1 MKKVLSFAL
10 VLTMVLAFTV
20 PTMAAN
26 VKVVGEK
33 DGAVLISQANEWS
46 ISVPAAG
53 TVVVQDNKAKFEF
66 VFDAE
71 GTYSLGLQKNYTGQL
86 RLVSF
91 EAVAE
96 LTYVDVL
103 TGYAFEK
110 SLVRQST
117 GNLSDLTITV
127 TETWERQW
135 SNGDVDALPDEIGFE
150 TWSVP
155 NNVDDD
161 FDVTVNLNTY
171 TFHVVIRGGGN
182 AEFTVTDIT
191 E

>member
-10 VLTMVLAFTV
+10 LLTMVLALTV
-20 PTMAAN
+20 PAMAAN

-33 DGAVLISQANEWS
+33 DGAILFSQANEWS
-46 ISVPAAG
+46 VSVPAAG
-53 TVVVQDNKAKFEF
+53 TVVVRDNKATFVF

-86 RLVSF
+86 SLISF
-91 EAVAE
+91 EAVVE

-103 TGYAFEK
+103 TGYTFER

-135 SNGDVDALPDEIGFE
+135 SNGDVDPLPDVIGFGK
-150 TWSVP
+150 WSVP
-155 NNVDDD
+155 NNVDNY
-161 FDVTVNLNTY
+161 FDVTVNLNAY
-171 TFHVVIRGGGN
+171 TFRVVIRGGGN

-191 E
+191 

>member
-10 VLTMVLAFTV
+10 LLTMVLALTV
-20 PTMAAN
+20 PAMAAN

-33 DGAVLISQANEWS
+33 DGAILFSQANEWS
-46 ISVPAAG
+46 VSVPAAG
-53 TVVVQDNKAKFEF
+53 TVVVRDNKATFVF

-86 RLVSF
+86 SLISF
-91 EAVAE
+91 EAVVE

-103 TGYAFEK
+103 TGYTFER

-135 SNGDVDALPDEIGFE
+135 SNGDVDPLPDVIGFGK
-150 TWSVP
+150 WSVP
-155 NNVDDD
+155 NNVDNY
-161 FDVTVNLNTY
+161 FDVTVNLNAY
-171 TFHVVIRGGGN
+171 TFRVVIRGGGN

-191 E
+191 G